1 MTSERIERAVALLV
15 VARRERK
22 TMTNLPEDL
31 RPRDEEEAYAM
42 QDALCARLGIQATA
56 WKIACTTDHAQ
67 AALNTDFPFRG
78 PLPAS
83 AVYHSPARIPA
94 ENHFM
99 RMVEGE
105 FAFTLAEDLPADEG
119 PFTRDQVAAA
129 LGTLHPAIEVAD
141 SRFEVWR
148 AAGKPSLIADLAVSG
163 ALVVGEGLADW
174 RSLDIASLMARMEVD
189 GELVG
194 EGPGSEALGHPVEAV
209 LWLANHLSAWGLGL
223 KTGQIVTTGTCTGNH
238 MTAKGSTARATFEDL
253 GAAEASFT

>member
-1 MTSERIERAVALLV
+1 
-15 VARRERK
+15 
-22 TMTNLPEDL
+22 
-31 RPRDEEEAYAM
+31 M
-42 QDALCARLGIQATA
+42 QDALCARLGIKATA
-56 WKIACTTDHAQ
+56 WKVACTTDHAQ

-105 FAFTLAEDLPADEG
+105 FAFTLAEDLPAEEG
-119 PFTRDQVAAA
+119 PFTRDRVEAA
-129 LGTLHPAIEVAD
+129 LGSLHPAIEVAD

-163 ALVVGEGLADW
+163 ALVVGEGLTDW
-174 RSLDIASLMARMEVD
+174 RSLDIPALMVRMEID
-189 GELVG
+189 GEFVG

-209 LWLANHLSAWGLGL
+209 LWLANHLSAWGQGL
-223 KTGQIVTTGTCTGNH
+223 KAGQIVTTGTCTGNH
-238 MTAKGSTARATFEDL
+238 MTAKGSTARAVFESL
-253 GAAEASFT
+253 GEAEVFFA